1 MTSTPD
7 DAFDTLIQPE
17 RYHWDALVDQ
27 LPAPLEPERLE
38 RLRRLALASGYA
50 LQQLQRHPEWLE
62 GLLSDPRFS
71 LDPETLRH
79 RLADT
84 DNLDTIKHILRLARH
99 RHLLE
104 IICLDVCAG
113 QAVETTLDQLSEL
126 ADTLIRVTLERIEA
140 LLAQRHGQPID
151 SAGQPVGLNVIG
163 MGKLGGR
170 ELNFSSDID
179 LICTY
184 REEGELQGFGKL
196 SHQQFFTKVTQQL
209 VQCLNEQ
216 TADGFVYRVDLRLRP
231 WGDAGPVVLSHTAFE
246 HYYQLHGRNWEQ
258 YAMVKA
264 RVITGTEQ
272 DRQAI
277 DELLRPFVYRRYHDY
292 RVFEGLAQLK
302 NSIDAEARRK
312 GASDNIKIGRGG
324 IREIEFFTQAFQ
336 ILKGGRNHRLQTRSL
351 LRALAVLADEGII
364 EADTAKEMQ
373 SAYRFLRRLENRIQ
387 MLQDQQTHQ
396 LPQDPNARSRLALL
410 LDFDDWEALIRQ
422 LEQHRRQVAAHFD
435 HLFREQEQGS
445 PAAPALDTFDEE
457 ALFDYLAEQGF
468 AQPGDIAGRLR
479 AFFASRAL
487 LYLSEQARER
497 LRAILPLL
505 LHAIRVHAAAARI
518 PDTALL
524 DRLLE
529 LLSAIAG
536 RSVYYELLYQN
547 RPLLDR
553 LVQSF
558 AASRWIAEQ
567 VSRYPMLL
575 ETLLYPG
582 DERERFDRSRLAQSL
597 RRQLDN
603 VAGDAEMELDVLR
616 QFRRAQTLII
626 AGAEVQGEIDA
637 MQAARHLS
645 DLAEILLDA
654 VYRQALQELT
664 TDHGQPRCRDGERL
678 REARFGIIGYGKL
691 GGRELHYQSDL
702 DIIFLHDSNGEQAMT
717 DGPRAIDN
725 SQFFARLAQKI
736 INRLTLLTP
745 AGKLYEIDTRLRPD
759 GASGMLVSSLQSYR
773 GYQLDKAWT
782 WEHQALV
789 RARFVAG
796 DSAIQAPFEDIRRS
810 VLCRPRD
817 QQALRR
823 DIIDMR
829 DKMYRAK
836 TPPEGDII
844 NLKHSRGGLVDIEFL
859 VQYRVL
865 AGANKFASLCETT
878 DNIGLLSALHEVGLI
893 DDDCVQLRDI
903 YRLFHQWLHARV
915 LQNCSADIEAEPLR
929 KELETV
935 RACWRRWLD

>member
-1 MTSTPD
+1 MTSTLD
-7 DAFDTLIQPE
+7 GTFDALIRPE
-17 RYHWDALVDQ
+17 RYHWDALIDQ
-27 LPAPLEPERLE
+27 LPAAPEPERLE

-50 LQQLQRHPEWLE
+50 LQQLNRHPQWLE
-62 GLLSDPRFS
+62 ELLARPAFTLDARALEQQLAGLKDLN
-71 LDPETLRH
+71 
-79 RLADT
+79 A
-84 DNLDTIKHILRLARH
+84 IKQALRLARH

-104 IICLDVCAG
+104 IICLDVCAD
-113 QAVETTLDQLSEL
+113 QPVETSLEQLSEL
-126 ADTLIRVTLERIEA
+126 ADSLIRAARQRIES
-140 LLAQRHGQPID
+140 LLARRHGQPLD
-151 SAGQPVGLNVIG
+151 ARGQPVTLNVIG

-179 LICTY
+179 LICVY

-196 SHQQFFTKVTQQL
+196 SHRQFFTKVTQQL

-231 WGDAGPVVLSHTAFE
+231 WGDAGPVVLTHSAFE

-264 RVITGTEQ
+264 RVITGSEE
-272 DRQAI
+272 DREAI
-277 DELLRPFVYRRYHDY
+277 LGLLRPFVYRRYHDY

-312 GASDNIKIGRGG
+312 GARDNIKIGRGG
-324 IREIEFFTQAFQ
+324 IREIEFFVQAFQ
-336 ILKGGRNHRLQTRSL
+336 ILRGGRNHRLQTQSL
-351 LRALAVLADEGII
+351 LRALGVLAEEGII
-364 EADTAKEMQ
+364 EPGLGTEMAA
-373 SAYRFLRRLENRIQ
+373 AYRFLRRLENRIQ
-387 MLQDQQTHQ
+387 MLHDQQTHQ
-396 LPQDPNARSRLALL
+396 LPSDTNARARLALL
-410 LDFDDWEALIRQ
+410 LGFSNWDALMEQ
-422 LEQHRRQVAAHFD
+422 LDAHRDTVSAHFD
-435 HLFREQEQGS
+435 HLFREQDSEES
-445 PAAPALDTFDEE
+445 SLPALDDMEPETLS
-457 ALFDYLAEQGF
+457 AYLAEQDFDRPDEG
-468 AQPGDIAGRLR
+468 AARLR
-479 AFFASRAL
+479 DFLESRAL
-487 LYLSEQARER
+487 LYLSEAARDR

-505 LHAIRVHAAAARI
+505 LKAIHGHAARANI
-518 PDTALL
+518 SDSDLL
-524 DRLLE
+524 ERLLQ
-529 LLSAIAG
+529 LLGAIAG
-536 RSVYYELLYQN
+536 RSVYYELLYHN

-553 LVQSF
+553 LVQTF
-558 AASRWIAEQ
+558 AASAWIAEQ
-567 VSRYPMLL
+567 VSRYPLLL

-582 DERERFDRSRLAQSL
+582 DERERFDREQLAASL
-597 RRQLDN
+597 QRQLDN
-603 VAGDAEMELDVLR
+603 VAGDTEMELDVLR
-616 QFRRAQTLII
+616 QFRRAQTLVI
-626 AGAEVQGEIDA
+626 ASAEVQGEIDA
-637 MQAARHLS
+637 MSAAARLS
-645 DLAEILLDA
+645 ELAEILLDA
-654 VYRQALQELT
+654 VYRQAWQELT
-664 TDHGQPRCRDGERL
+664 ATHGLPRCRDGDQQ

-702 DIIFLHDSNGEQAMT
+702 DIIFLHDSSGEQAMT
-717 DGPRAIDN
+717 SGPRVIDN

-736 INRLTLLTP
+736 ITRLTVMTP

-759 GASGMLVSSLQSYR
+759 GAAGMLVSSLQAYR
-773 GYQLDKAWT
+773 GYQQDKAWT
-782 WEHQALV
+782 WEHQALI

-796 DSAIQAPFEDIRRS
+796 DRAIAAPFGDIRRS

-817 QQALRR
+817 EQALRR
-823 DIIDMR
+823 DIIEMR
-829 DKMYRAK
+829 DRMYRAK
-836 TPPEGDII
+836 TPPESDII

-878 DNIGLLSALHEVGLI
+878 DNIGLLSALHDAGLI